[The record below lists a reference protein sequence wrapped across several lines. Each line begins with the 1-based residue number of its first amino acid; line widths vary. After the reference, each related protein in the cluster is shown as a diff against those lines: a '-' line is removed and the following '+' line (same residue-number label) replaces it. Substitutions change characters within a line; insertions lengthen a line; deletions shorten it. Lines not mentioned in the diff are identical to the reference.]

1 MKAILCTRPGGPD
14 GLILADLPTPVAGAG
29 GAVVSVKAVGLNFYD
44 TLIIAGTYQ
53 TKPPLPFSRG
63 GELAGVIE
71 SVGAGVTD
79 LEPGDRVL
87 GYTAFGAAREFAAVS
102 AANLVNLTVD
112 LDSANASSAYAARR
126 SIAAA
131 SSISRSVTPPASWVD
146 SVTSTFL

>member
-1 MKAILCTRPGGPD
+1 MKAILCTRLGTPD
-14 GLILADLPTPVAGAG
+14 DLELADIPRPTAGPG
-29 GAVVSVKAVGLNFYD
+29 EAVVAIKAVGLNFYD

-87 GYTAFGAAREFAAVS
+87 GYTAFGAAREFAARP
-102 AANLVNLTVD
+102 AHPLDFALVFYYYITVEQ
-112 LDSANASSAYAARR
+112 
-126 SIAAA
+126 
-131 SSISRSVTPPASWVD
+131 
-146 SVTSTFL
+146 